1 MSASSVH
8 KDLLAAAANALP
20 PGKLSAIRSAAL
32 SSFCANGFPT
42 SKDEDWRYTSLAHAV
57 DVTNNWLKEG
67 VEKSSPEV
75 DQRGQAD
82 ERLAIAIAI
91 TSQVDACWLI
101 VRNGVVDR
109 ESFAGAQSYY
119 GPGMEISRLVD
130 GLQGD
135 SIAID
140 DGLSAFNATLLQDG
154 LHIRIS
160 KDFCA
165 DKPLGIL
172 FTNDATSGLS
182 QERVIVD
189 AGDNSHARIFTCTTS
204 AGAGKYFSNS
214 VTQISLAAG
223 AQLDYVQ
230 FQQRDQTHLGVSKI
244 SAQLQRDAVFNHNAF
259 DLGSEMARNDVV
271 IDIAGPGASAN
282 LHGLYLATGK
292 QHIDNHVQVTH
303 GVGPA
308 TSSQVYRG
316 ILSGR
321 SRCVFNGKAV
331 VLAGADGTDA
341 NQSNHNL
348 LLSEKA
354 EIDTKPEL
362 EIYADDVK
370 CSHGATVGQLDEA
383 ALFYLRSRGLAE
395 DDAKRALT
403 RAFASGMLSALVIDE
418 CRDYISNAID
428 QRLDELISEDSR

>member
-1 MSASSVH
+1 MSASSVRT
-8 KDLLAAAANALP
+8 DLLEAAVNALP
-20 PGKLSAIRSAAL
+20 SDKLSAIRSAAL
-32 SSFCANGFPT
+32 SSFSANGFPT
-42 SKDEDWRYTSLAHAV
+42 SKDEDWRYTNLAQAV
-57 DVTNNWLKEG
+57 DVTNKWLEE
-67 VEKSSPEV
+67 VAEKASRED
-75 DQRGQAD
+75 DQRGRAD
-82 ERLAIAIAI
+82 EQLAI

-101 VRNGVVDR
+101 VSNGVVDR
-109 ESFAGAQSYY
+109 ESFDRADSYY
-119 GPGMEISRLVD
+119 GSAMEISRLAD
-130 GLQGD
+130 GVQDD
-135 SIAID
+135 SITID

-154 LHIRIS
+154 LRIRIN
-160 KDFCA
+160 KDISA

-182 QERVIVD
+182 QERIIID
-189 AGDNSHARIFTCTTS
+189 AGENSQARIFLCSTS
-204 AGAGKYFSNS
+204 SGTGKYFSNS
-214 VTQISLAAG
+214 IAQISLAAG
-223 AQLDYVQ
+223 AKLDFVQL
-230 FQQRDQTHLGVSKI
+230 QQRDQTHLGISKI
-244 SAQLQRDAVFNHNAF
+244 SAQLQRDAIFNHNAF
-259 DLGSEMARNDVV
+259 DFGSEMARNDVEV
-271 IDIAGPGASAN
+271 EIAGPGASAN
-282 LHGLYLATGK
+282 LHGLYLATGE
-292 QHIDNHVQVTH
+292 QHIDNHVQVIH

-403 RAFASGMLSALVIDE
+403 RAFASGMLSALAIDE
-418 CRDYISNAID
+418 CHDYISNAID
-428 QRLDELISEDSR
+428 QRLDELISEENQ

>member
-1 MSASSVH
+1 MSASSVRT
-8 KDLLAAAANALP
+8 DLLEAAVNALP
-20 PGKLSAIRSAAL
+20 SDELSAIRSAAL
-32 SSFCANGFPT
+32 SSFSANGFPT
-42 SKDEDWRYTSLAHAV
+42 SKDEDWRYTNLAQAV
-57 DVTNNWLKEG
+57 DVTNKWLEE
-67 VEKSSPEV
+67 VAEKTSRRD
-75 DQRGQAD
+75 DQRGRAD
-82 ERLAIAIAI
+82 EQLAI

-101 VRNGVVDR
+101 VSNGVVDR
-109 ESFAGAQSYY
+109 ESFDRTKSYY
-119 GPGMEISRLVD
+119 GSGMEISRLAD
-130 GLQGD
+130 GVQGD
-135 SIAID
+135 SITID

-154 LHIRIS
+154 IRIRIN
-160 KDFCA
+160 KDSSA

-182 QERVIVD
+182 QERIIID
-189 AGDNSHARIFTCTTS
+189 AGENSQARIFLCSTS
-204 AGAGKYFSNS
+204 AGTGKYFSNS
-214 VTQISLAAG
+214 ITQISLAAG
-223 AQLDYVQ
+223 AKLDFVQL
-230 FQQRDQTHLGVSKI
+230 QQRDKTHLGISKI
-244 SAQLQRDAVFNHNAF
+244 SAQLHRDAIFNHNAF
-259 DLGSEMARNDVV
+259 DFGSEMARNDVA
-271 IDIAGPGASAN
+271 IEIAGPGAAAN
-282 LHGLYLATGK
+282 LHGLYLATGE
-292 QHIDNHVQVTH
+292 QHIDNHVQVIH

-370 CSHGATVGQLDEA
+370 CAHGATVGQLDEA
-383 ALFYLRSRGLAE
+383 ALYYLRSRGLAE

-403 RAFASGMLSALVIDE
+403 RAFASGMLSALAIDE
-418 CRDYISNAID
+418 CHDYISNAID
-428 QRLDELISEDSR
+428 QRLDELISEENQ

>member
-1 MSASSVH
+1 MSASSVR
-8 KDLLAAAANALP
+8 KDLLEAAVNALP
-20 PGKLSAIRSAAL
+20 TDKLSAIRSAAL
-32 SSFCANGFPT
+32 SSFSANGFPT
-42 SKDEDWRYTSLAHAV
+42 SKDEDWRYTNLAQAV
-57 DVTNNWLKEG
+57 DVTNKWLE
-67 VEKSSPEV
+67 EV
-75 DQRGQAD
+75 AETTSREDDQRGRAD
-82 ERLAIAIAI
+82 EQLAI

-101 VRNGVVDR
+101 VSNGVVDR
-109 ESFAGAQSYY
+109 ESLDRTDSYY
-119 GPGMEISRLVD
+119 GSAMEVSRLAD
-130 GLQGD
+130 GVQDD
-135 SIAID
+135 SITID

-154 LHIRIS
+154 LRIRIN
-160 KDFCA
+160 KDISA
-165 DKPLGIL
+165 VKPLGIL

-182 QERVIVD
+182 QERIIID
-189 AGDNSHARIFTCTTS
+189 AGDNSNARIFLCSTS
-204 AGAGKYFSNS
+204 AGTGKYFSNS
-214 VTQISLAAG
+214 ITQISLAAG
-223 AQLDYVQ
+223 AKLDFVQL
-230 FQQRDQTHLGVSKI
+230 QQRDQTHLGISKI
-244 SAQLQRDAVFNHNAF
+244 SAQLQRDSIFNHNAF
-259 DLGSEMARNDVV
+259 DFGSELARND
-271 IDIAGPGASAN
+271 IAIEIAGPGASAN
-282 LHGLYLATGK
+282 LYGLYLATGE
-292 QHIDNHVQVTH
+292 QHIDNHVQVIH

-383 ALFYLRSRGLAE
+383 ALYYLRSRGLAE

-403 RAFASGMLSALVIDE
+403 RAFASGMLSALAIDE
-418 CRDYISNAID
+418 CHDYISNAID
-428 QRLDELISEDSR
+428 QRLDELISEDNP